1 MHYCCCCYCCSC
13 PCTATTSCIIPTC
26 HRPFIGQGKGGGGA
40 TAAAD
45 GKRGSGR
52 RSANAASSSGA
63 DSLLQADFFASYA
76 ADAGV
81 SSFPGPAAVS
91 TDVLLSGM
99 RQAEQQA
106 VLSGFRAGEFQVLL
120 ATCIGEEGLDIPQVG
135 CSSGSFLAQQWQFP
149 CTASASAVD

>member
-1 MHYCCCCYCCSC
+1 V
-13 PCTATTSCIIPTC
+13 
-26 HRPFIGQGKGGGGA
+26 
-40 TAAAD
+40 
-45 GKRGSGR
+45 
-52 RSANAASSSGA
+52 
-63 DSLLQADFFASYA
+63 
-76 ADAGV
+76 GV

-149 CTASASAVD
+149 CTAVAVSLHSISISSGLNPIFGLDQDFESSLLPAAYISDIL